1 MKFNNHSGL
10 EGSHAFL
17 SPSSYHWIRYDDD
30 RMMERFYNY
39 QASMRGTELHD
50 FAKQAIRLRQKLPR
64 SARTLNMYVNDAIG
78 YGMVPEQTLFY
89 SYNCYGTADTIGF
102 MKRMLR
108 IFDLKTGKRKAS
120 IEQLMV
126 YAALFCL
133 EYNHRPGEL
142 EYDLRI
148 YQNDDVVVYEPA
160 PDEIAHI
167 MDRIVYFDN
176 MINKLKLEG
185 GLG

>member
-1 MKFNNHSGL
+1 MKFNNHSGI

-17 SPSSYHWIRYDDD
+17 SPSTYHWIRYDDE

-39 QASMRGTELHD
+39 QAAMRGTELHD
-50 FAKQAIRLRQKLPR
+50 FAKQAIRLREKLPR
-64 SARTLNMYVNDAIG
+64 SPRTLNMYVNDAIG

-102 MKRMLR
+102 MKRTLR

-148 YQNDDVVVYEPA
+148 YQNNDVEVHEPA

-176 MINKLKLEG
+176 MIHKLKLEG

>member
-1 MKFNNHSGL
+1 
-10 EGSHAFL
+10 
-17 SPSSYHWIRYDDD
+17 
-30 RMMERFYNY
+30 
-39 QASMRGTELHD
+39 
-50 FAKQAIRLRQKLPR
+50 
-64 SARTLNMYVNDAIG
+64 
-78 YGMVPEQTLFY
+78 
-89 SYNCYGTADTIGF
+89 
-102 MKRMLR
+102 MLR

-148 YQNDDVVVYEPA
+148 YQNDDVVVYEPT

>member
-1 MKFNNHSGL
+1 MKFNNHSGF

-89 SYNCYGTADTIGF
+89 SYNCYGTADTIGL

-148 YQNDDVVVYEPA
+148 YQNDDVLVHEPA

-167 MDRIVYFDN
+167 MDRIVYFDA

-185 GLG
+185 GL